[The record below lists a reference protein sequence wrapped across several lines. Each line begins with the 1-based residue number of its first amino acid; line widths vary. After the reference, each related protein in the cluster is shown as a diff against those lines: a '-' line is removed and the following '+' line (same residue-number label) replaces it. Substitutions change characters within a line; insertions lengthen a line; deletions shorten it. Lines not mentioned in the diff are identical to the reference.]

1 MNTNYDN
8 YDIKC
13 VTLASDEPHPFQQQ
27 EPCCVPC
34 FVPFG
39 AQESC
44 PGDVKRDFFSGLAF
58 HDEKSFDSCSLLAHD
73 DFRSCFDPEINE
85 NLRDLSVFK
94 ASSTNEKSHSSLAD
108 SWLTP
113 TGNKASVTGKPEQT
127 SATPQEVRNESGS
140 RSGHD
145 LLSYI
150 EDAVDNGIKGSS
162 LTAGRPKQEFDTSS
176 ERLLKFFS
184 DYVSQLQ
191 YLIETNFNKKR
202 SDTFR
207 NTIFS
212 YLKKLPI
219 KLRELCCSVSEPKSK
234 KLEVYLDAYLT
245 PFIT

>member
-1 MNTNYDN
+1 MNINYDN
-8 YDIKC
+8 YDNKC
-13 VTLASDEPHPFQQQ
+13 ATLASDEPHPFQEQ
-27 EPCCVPC
+27 EPC
-34 FVPFG
+34 FVAFG
-39 AQESC
+39 VQESF
-44 PGDVKRDFFSGLAF
+44 PRDAKRDFPSGLAF

-108 SWLTP
+108 SWLAP
-113 TGNKASVTGKPEQT
+113 TGNKVSVTGKPEQT
-127 SATPQEVRNESGS
+127 EASPQKARNESGIKAV
-140 RSGHD
+140 HN

-176 ERLLKFFS
+176 ERLLKFYN

-219 KLRELCCSVSEPKSK
+219 KLREICCSVSEPKSK
-234 KLEVYLDAYLT
+234 KLEVYLDAFLT